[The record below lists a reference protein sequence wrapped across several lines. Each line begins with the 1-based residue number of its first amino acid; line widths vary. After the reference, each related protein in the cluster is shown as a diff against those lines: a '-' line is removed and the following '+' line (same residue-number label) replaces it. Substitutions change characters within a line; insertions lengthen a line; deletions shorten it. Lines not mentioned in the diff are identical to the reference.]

1 MPVSFPNDAAS
12 GQIEET
18 LMAGQQAHSPK
29 DPLLAVWFALGLIF
43 ALFVGTASGILGWL
57 SGEKIAAAV
66 LTGFATL
73 GGTVTLVLLV
83 INLFRR

>member
-1 MPVSFPNDAAS
+1 MAAS
-12 GQIEET
+12 SGP
-18 LMAGQQAHSPK
+18 PK

-43 ALFVGTASGILGWL
+43 AVLVGTAAGILGWL

-66 LTGFATL
+66 LTGSGAF
-73 GGTVTLVLLV
+73 GGTITLVLLV